1 MDVCRAVEMG
11 GGVSA
16 TQDSRAEQ
24 SQQQQQAG
32 AQAGGRA
39 VGGKFAESVDPGALI
54 SCPKILP
61 LRDTQSSQRLPARKI
76 IWRRRSKSEARSRW
90 RALAMQCC

>member
-16 TQDSRAEQ
+16 IQDSRAEQ

-39 VGGKFAESVDPGALI
+39 GG
-54 SCPKILP
+54 
-61 LRDTQSSQRLPARKI
+61 RRKI
-76 IWRRRSKSEARSRW
+76 
-90 RALAMQCC
+90 C